1 MLLSSIDGLL
11 PHEEVIPKNLNRM
24 MRWLVKT
31 GRFMQP
37 ILVDEDSKV
46 ILDGHH
52 RWNAAK
58 ALGLDR
64 IPVVAVDYMNS
75 DDVSVCVWPG
85 CGMDS
90 INKRQVVEMGVSG
103 NLIPP

>member
-37 ILVDEDSKV
+37 ILVDGDSKV

-58 ALGLDR
+58 ALL
-64 IPVVAVDYMNS
+64 S
-75 DDVSVCVWPG
+75 
-85 CGMDS
+85 
-90 INKRQVVEMGVSG
+90 
-103 NLIPP
+103 LIHISEPTRRTPI